1 MKEITLVLILA
12 ILLIFAI
19 KCNADNIGVD
29 YGVGPN
35 QIPSYGID
43 ITKNQGYLYINPG
56 IMANKEVVTINSSF
70 GLQLADVNI
79 GIAAAGNVS
88 NGTITPLIGGEL
100 GYTYDLSEKYYIKD
114 NNQLLRDNNNNGWI
128 SSTLSFGV
136 NF

>member
-1 MKEITLVLILA
+1 MKELSLILIA
-12 ILLIFAI
+12 LLMLII
-19 KCNADNIGVD
+19 VQRCNADNVGLD
-29 YGVGPN
+29 FGVGPN

-43 ITKNQGYLYINPG
+43 ITKNSGYLYVNPG

-88 NGTITPLIGGEL
+88 NGIIIPSIGGEL
-100 GYTYDLSEKYYIKD
+100 GYTYELSENYYIKD
-114 NNQLLRDNNNNGWI
+114 NNQLLRDNNNNGWF
-128 SSTLSFGV
+128 SSTLSVGV